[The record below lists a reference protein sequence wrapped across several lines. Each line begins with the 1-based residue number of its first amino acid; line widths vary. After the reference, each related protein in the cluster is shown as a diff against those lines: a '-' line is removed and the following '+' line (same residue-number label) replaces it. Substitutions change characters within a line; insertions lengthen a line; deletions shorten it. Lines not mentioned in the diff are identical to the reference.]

1 METLNT
7 KKRAKGSNISI
18 NLLFE
23 FFKNLNSSDLPEE
36 NPPFSPD
43 VQELNDIINASISEN
58 EIYNCIKELKNGKA
72 CGDDLIIN
80 EYIKCTCNILMP
92 LYVKIFNIVF
102 NSGNVPESW
111 LVGNI
116 IPFYKNKDDQ
126 KDPQNYRPITIL
138 SCMGKLF
145 TSILNCRLCKFLD
158 SYLLL
163 KENQFGFR
171 KGYSTTDSIF
181 VLQILFELL
190 KKKKKKLY
198 CAFIDFAKAFDTV
211 WRSGLWSKLIG
222 YSVNG
227 KMYNVIVNMYSNIK
241 SRISYESEFSEYFP
255 CNIGVRQGE
264 DLSPILFLY
273 MSMI

>member
-36 NPPFSPD
+36 NPPFLPD

-116 IPFYKNKDDQ
+116 IPFYKNKGDQ

-264 DLSPILFLY
+264 NLSPILFLY